1 MKKKIKKSK
10 TKMTEKEKL
19 IFSLEKRVRHYESN
33 IFEYTREYNEKI
45 GRENKKIR
53 EAATILKALNRKGK

>member
-1 MKKKIKKSK
+1 
-10 TKMTEKEKL
+10 MTEKEKL